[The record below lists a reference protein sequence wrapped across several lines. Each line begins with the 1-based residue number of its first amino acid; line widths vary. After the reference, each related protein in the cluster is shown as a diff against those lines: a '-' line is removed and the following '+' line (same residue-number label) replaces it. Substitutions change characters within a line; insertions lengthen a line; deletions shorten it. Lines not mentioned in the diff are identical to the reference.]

1 MDIGRKQVLA
11 RVFIGLVFAALYL
24 LSTPIPYQ
32 NRTFVF
38 RCPHPL
44 RRAGF
49 PPVAKGSPDWAG
61 NAGTGLFGG
70 MRACSETSSRP
81 DKGGKCD
88 G

>member
-1 MDIGRKQVLA
+1 MG
-11 RVFIGLVFAALYL
+11 
-24 LSTPIPYQ
+24 SPIPYK

-61 NAGTGLFGG
+61 KAGTGLPGG
-70 MRACSETSSRP
+70 MRTARE
-81 DKGGKCD
+81 KAD
-88 G
+88 GIWGLWYHVRRHEIVFTRGFYENSVGFRKVY